1 MAVATGLRFLLPRQH
16 TLSLRRKNKKKAW
29 ACVSMCFGGDNMLA
43 AFRQQQRVCVD
54 VSHALACYSDW
65 MWKYFFVQT
74 DLSLKGFDDEVQRVR
89 LDTFDA
95 LLHHMVTVLVLYAL
109 QHVAVQ
115 LPHHLA
121 LQRRR
126 RRRREGQRGGG
137 VRRGTVIV
145 CEKSNIAW
153 WHFSASPSFFIAAH
167 SQTNNTGLLTD
178 ALQESIGVY

>member
-1 MAVATGLRFLLPRQH
+1 M
-16 TLSLRRKNKKKAW
+16 
-29 ACVSMCFGGDNMLA
+29 CVYVLWRWQYARCLQA
-43 AFRQQQRVCVD
+43 AAASVCGCQSCAGVLQWLN
-54 VSHALACYSDW
+54 VEI
-65 MWKYFFVQT
+65 FFVQT

-89 LDTFDA
+89 LDTFDT

>member
-1 MAVATGLRFLLPRQH
+1 M
-16 TLSLRRKNKKKAW
+16 
-29 ACVSMCFGGDNMLA
+29 
-43 AFRQQQRVCVD
+43 
-54 VSHALACYSDW
+54 
-65 MWKYFFVQT
+65 QT

-126 RRRREGQRGGG
+126 RRREGQRGGG

-145 CEKSNIAW
+145 CEKSNIA
-153 WHFSASPSFFIAAH
+153 
-167 SQTNNTGLLTD
+167 
-178 ALQESIGVY
+178 

>member
-16 TLSLRRKNKKKAW
+16 TLSLRDKKKKKAW

-43 AFRQQQRVCVD
+43 AFRQQQWVCVD

-74 DLSLKGFDDEVQRVR
+74 DLSLKGFDDEVQRVW
-89 LDTFDA
+89 LDTFDT

-126 RRRREGQRGGG
+126 RREEGQRGGG

-153 WHFSASPSFFIAAH
+153 WHFAASPSFFIAAH

>member
-16 TLSLRRKNKKKAW
+16 TLSLEKKKKKKAW

-43 AFRQQQRVCVD
+43 AFRQQQWVCVD

-89 LDTFDA
+89 LDTFDT
-95 LLHHMVTVLVLYAL
+95 LLHHMVTILVLYAL
-109 QHVAVQ
+109 QHVTVQ

-126 RRRREGQRGGG
+126 TRRREGQRGGG

-153 WHFSASPSFFIAAH
+153 WHFAASPSFFIAAH

-178 ALQESIGVY
+178 ALQESTGVY